1 MAGINVIADLTTGVA
16 SWSPNIPVTQQEII
30 DYNAIQFF
38 SNAQQRLVNRSLGWT
53 PTGSAEYPGLWM
65 RCMPGNTDL
74 RTQAPCTQAGASN
87 YCGDVECERERLC
100 GRMRGGEW

>member
-38 SNAQQRLVNRSLGWT
+38 SNAQQRWVNRSLGWT
-53 PTGSAEYPGLWM
+53 PTGS
-65 RCMPGNTDL
+65 
-74 RTQAPCTQAGASN
+74 
-87 YCGDVECERERLC
+87 
-100 GRMRGGEW
+100 